1 MKLLFRRKADG
12 YLMRPIQTLAKCV
25 RLRHVHSGLECL
37 ADTTHLPAN
46 FDVLTH
52 DIERG
57 DVLRDVRDGQLWIVE
72 RTYRNGLR
80 MQTRKGGVVGSVQR
94 GMTYFGLV
102 NYERVGRKYCLRD
115 RQPRERANAIA
126 DAVNRVTRDVA
137 QKTRVEFRKSQPA
150 YATYDASKAQDLVRN
165 ATHEIINRFDAA
177 TTAQRYAREY
187 GVGFIRVERDGSM
200 KAIDPRSVI
209 LK

>member
-1 MKLLFRRKADG
+1 MKLLFRRKSDG
-12 YLMRPIQTLAKCV
+12 RILKPIQTLDAYV
-25 RLRHVHSGLECL
+25 RLQQPASKKVFRAPTSTLPQFFTVH
-37 ADTTHLPAN
+37 A
-46 FDVLTH
+46 H

-57 DVLRDVRDGQLWIVE
+57 DVLRDIRDGKLWVVE
-72 RTYRNGLR
+72 YVGLHGLR
-80 MQTRKGGVVGSVQR
+80 MQNRKDGVA

-115 RQPRERANAIA
+115 RQPHERASAIA
-126 DAVNRVTRDVA
+126 DAVNRVTHDVA
-137 QKTRVEFRKSQPA
+137 QKCAEFRKSQPA

-165 ATHEIINRFDAA
+165 ATHEIINRFDAV
-177 TTAQRYAREY
+177 TNAQRHAQEY

>member
-1 MKLLFRRKADG
+1 MKLLFRRKSDG
-12 YLMRPIQTLAKCV
+12 RILKPIQTLDAYV
-25 RLRHVHSGLECL
+25 RLQQPASKKVFRAPTSTLPQFFTVHS
-37 ADTTHLPAN
+37 
-46 FDVLTH
+46 H

-57 DVLRDVRDGQLWIVE
+57 DVLRDIRDGSMWVVE
-72 RTYRNGLR
+72 YAGLHGLR
-80 MQTRKGGVVGSVQR
+80 MQNRKDGVA

-115 RQPRERANAIA
+115 RQPHERANVIA
-126 DAVNRVTRDVA
+126 DAVNRVTHDVA

-150 YATYDASKAQDLVRN
+150 YATYDASKVMDPIRQ
-165 ATHEIINRFDAA
+165 ATHEIINRFDAV
-177 TTAQRYAREY
+177 TNAQRHAQEY
-187 GVGFIRVERDGSM
+187 GVGFIRVEQDGSM

>member
-1 MKLLFRRKADG
+1 MKLLFRRKSDG
-12 YLMRPIQTLAKCV
+12 KILKPIQTLEAHV
-25 RLRHVHSGLECL
+25 RLQNAAGGRVWWAKKS
-37 ADTTHLPAN
+37 ALPEN

-57 DVLRDVRDGQLWIVE
+57 DVLRDIRDGSMWTVE
-72 RTYRNGLR
+72 YVGLHGLR
-80 MQTRKGGVVGSVQR
+80 MQSRKDGVA

-115 RQPRERANAIA
+115 RQPHG
-126 DAVNRVTRDVA
+126 
-137 QKTRVEFRKSQPA
+137 RVEFRKSQPA
-150 YATYDASKAQDLVRN
+150 YATYDSHQVQARMKRA
-165 ATHEIINRFDAA
+165 AHEIVNRFDAV
-177 TTAQRYAREY
+177 TNAQRHAQEY
-187 GVGFIRVERDGSM
+187 GVGFIRVEQDGSM

>member
-1 MKLLFRRKADG
+1 MKLLFRRKHDG
-12 YLMRPIQTLAKCV
+12 RIMKPIQTLDSYV
-25 RLRHVHSGLECL
+25 RLQNAAGNRVWRAPKH
-37 ADTTHLPAN
+37 TLPQF

-57 DVLRDVRDGQLWIVE
+57 DVLRDIRDGSMWIVE
-72 RTYRNGLR
+72 YVGLHGLC
-80 MQTRKGGVVGSVQR
+80 MQSRKDGVA

-115 RQPRERANAIA
+115 RQPHE
-126 DAVNRVTRDVA
+126 
-137 QKTRVEFRKSQPA
+137 RVEFRKSQPA
-150 YATYDASKAQDLVRN
+150 YATYDAHQVQARMKRTA
-165 ATHEIINRFDAA
+165 HEIVNRFDAV
-177 TTAQRYAREY
+177 TNAQRHAQEY

>member
-12 YLMRPIQTLAKCV
+12 RILKPIQTLDSYV
-25 RLRHVHSGLECL
+25 RLQNAAGNRVWRAPKH
-37 ADTTHLPAN
+37 TLPQF

-57 DVLRDVRDGQLWIVE
+57 DVLRDIRDGQLWVVE
-72 RTYRNGLR
+72 HTHQHGLR
-80 MQTRKGGVVGSVQR
+80 LKSGILLK

-102 NYERVGRKYCLRD
+102 NYERVGRNYSLRD
-115 RQPRERANAIA
+115 RQPHERASAIA
-126 DAVNRVTRDVA
+126 DAVNRVTHDVA
-137 QKTRVEFRKSQPA
+137 QKTRVDFTR
-150 YATYDASKAQDLVRN
+150 YDSHQVQAKMGRAVHQIV
-165 ATHEIINRFDAA
+165 NRFDAV
-177 TTAQRYAREY
+177 TNAQRHAQEY
-187 GVGFIRVERDGSM
+187 GVGFIRVEQDGSM

>member
-1 MKLLFRRKADG
+1 MKLLFRRKSDG
-12 YLMRPIQTLAKCV
+12 RILKPIQTLDAYV
-25 RLRHVHSGLECL
+25 RLQQPASKKVFRAPTSTLPQFFTVHS
-37 ADTTHLPAN
+37 
-46 FDVLTH
+46 H

-57 DVLRDVRDGQLWIVE
+57 DVLRDIRDGSMWIVE
-72 RTYRNGLR
+72 YVGLHGLR
-80 MQTRKGGVVGSVQR
+80 MQNRKDGVA

-115 RQPRERANAIA
+115 RQPHERARAIA
-126 DAVNRVTRDVA
+126 DAVNRVTHDVA

-150 YATYDASKAQDLVRN
+150 YATYDASKVMDPIRQ
-165 ATHEIINRFDAA
+165 ATHAIINRFDAV
-177 TTAQRYAREY
+177 TNAQRHAQEY

>member
-1 MKLLFRRKADG
+1 MKLLFRRKSDG
-12 YLMRPIQTLAKCV
+12 KILRPIQTLSAYV
-25 RLRHVHSGLECL
+25 RLHHAASDRVWW
-37 ADTTHLPAN
+37 ATKAKLPEKY
-46 FDVLTH
+46 DIVTH

-57 DVLRDVRDGQLWIVE
+57 DVLRDIRDGSMRIVE
-72 RTYRNGLR
+72 YVGLHGLR
-80 MQTRKGGVVGSVQR
+80 MQNRKDGVA

-102 NYERVGRKYCLRD
+102 NYERVGRKYSLRD
-115 RQPRERANAIA
+115 RQPHEQASTIA
-126 DAVNRVTRDVA
+126 DAVNRVTREVA

-150 YATYDASKAQDLVRN
+150 YATYDSHQVQAKMGRAVHQ
-165 ATHEIINRFDAA
+165 IINRFDAV
-177 TTAQRYAREY
+177 TNAQRHAQEY

>member
-1 MKLLFRRKADG
+1 MKLLFRRKHDG
-12 YLMRPIQTLAKCV
+12 RILKPIQTLDSYV
-25 RLRHVHSGLECL
+25 RLQNAAGNRVWRAPKH
-37 ADTTHLPAN
+37 TLPQF

-57 DVLRDVRDGQLWIVE
+57 DVLRDIRDGQLWVVE
-72 RTYRNGLR
+72 HTSQHGLR
-80 MQTRKGGVVGSVQR
+80 MQTRKDGVVGNVQR

-115 RQPRERANAIA
+115 RQPHERASAIA
-126 DAVNRVTRDVA
+126 DAVNRVTHDVA

-150 YATYDASKAQDLVRN
+150 YATYDSHQVQAKMGRAVHQIV
-165 ATHEIINRFDAA
+165 NRFDAV
-177 TTAQRYAREY
+177 TTAQRHAQEY